1 MLRQLYAGDPSDS
14 GKGETAKVQQ
24 GYEAI
29 QAEQYHRIC
38 PSGES
43 EGIWLVNRATEE
55 LQASLQTARTVQIET
70 ATYCSTSLS
79 S

>member
-1 MLRQLYAGDPSDS
+1 MSRLLYAGDTSDS

-43 EGIWLVNRATEE
+43 EGIWLVNRTSQKLETEIQGGGII
-55 LQASLQTARTVQIET
+55 LKVHI
-70 ATYCSTSLS
+70 
-79 S
+79 